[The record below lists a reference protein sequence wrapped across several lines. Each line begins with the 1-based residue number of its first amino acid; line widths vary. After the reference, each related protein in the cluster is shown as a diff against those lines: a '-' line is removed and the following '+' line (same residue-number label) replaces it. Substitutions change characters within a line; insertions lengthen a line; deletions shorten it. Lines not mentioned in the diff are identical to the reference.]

1 MLISTTDIPAAAIP
15 PATAATNTSA
25 SISRSD
31 DTVISAVL
39 LAVLIVT
46 LSPISARAF
55 SSRLTCAIEAAKP
68 TRPTEA
74 PTTTEWTPSTE
85 TLSSSGKSIEIPS
98 PDKIAASTVTPVV
111 LSIEV
116 LLPMRDVTE
125 PA

>member
-1 MLISTTDIPAAAIP
+1 MRLSFVPNCVFAPTIARESPEVLISTTEIPAAAIP

-68 TRPTEA
+68 IRPTDA
-74 PTTTEWTPSTE
+74 PTTTE
-85 TLSSSGKSIEIPS
+85 
-98 PDKIAASTVTPVV
+98 
-111 LSIEV
+111 
-116 LLPMRDVTE
+116 
-125 PA
+125 